1 MRVTISVGGKFHA
14 FRLAKELE
22 DNGHLERI
30 FTSYPWFS
38 LKDSGVSRKK
48 VTCLIAKEMVEKAS
62 YKIPRI
68 TSGSKISYL
77 ASSIFD
83 WQVSR
88 RIQPCDIF
96 VGWSSFALYTLR
108 QARSLFPLKVIL
120 ERGSCHIET
129 QRDILNAECQRL
141 GLMTSRPCQ
150 QMVEKELLE
159 YQEAD
164 YVSVP
169 SVLAKDTFLSRGLSA
184 EKIIQVPLG
193 VDTQSF
199 RPIPKQDSRFRV
211 IFVGPSIVKGL
222 HYFLQAIDEL
232 NIKGLEVWLV
242 GGIAK
247 DVIPFFK
254 KYSAHFK
261 HLGVIPNKDLY
272 RYYSQASLF
281 VNFALEDG
289 FAMALLEAMACGVP
303 VICTE
308 NTGAKDIVRD
318 GIDGF
323 ILPIRNTE
331 ALKEKISY
339 FYQYPQKAREMG
351 RQARLRVESSFTWKD
366 YGERIIQAYRSIAGI
381 EEEAKIL

>member
-48 VTCLIAKEMVEKAS
+48 VTCLIAKEIVEKAS
-62 YKIPRI
+62 YKIPRL
-68 TSGSKISYL
+68 TTGSRVSSF
-77 ASSIFD
+77 ASNIFD

-108 QARSLFPLKVIL
+108 RARGLFPLKVIL

-129 QRDILNAECQRL
+129 QRDILNEERRRL
-141 GLMTSRPCQ
+141 GIMISRPCR

-164 YVSVP
+164 YISVP
-169 SVLAKDTFLSRGLSA
+169 SSLAKGTFLSRGIPE
-184 EKIIQVPLG
+184 EKIIQIPLG
-193 VDTQSF
+193 VDTRCF
-199 RPIPKQDSRFRV
+199 RPIPKQDNRFRV

-232 NIKGLEVWLV
+232 NLKGLEVWLV
-242 GGIAK
+242 GGVVK

-254 KYSAHFK
+254 KYSTHFK
-261 HLGVIPNKDLY
+261 HLGIIPNKDLY
-272 RYYSQASLF
+272 QYYSQASLF

-289 FAMALLEAMACGVP
+289 FAMALLEAMACGLP
-303 VICTE
+303 VICSE
-308 NTGAKDIVRD
+308 NTGAKDVVRE

-323 ILPIRNTE
+323 ILPARNTE
-331 ALKEKISY
+331 ALKEKITY
-339 FYQYPQKAREMG
+339 FYRYPDKAKEMG
-351 RQARLRVESSFTWKD
+351 RQARLRVESGFTWEN
-366 YGERIIQAYRSIAGI
+366 YGERIIRAYSRIA
-381 EEEAKIL
+381 ALNR